1 MPTEKSDHA
10 RWFAEEVQPYE
21 ASLRAY
27 LHVAAPRAADVDDLM
42 QESYIRLLRM
52 RTRGQI
58 RSVKAVLFVIARNAV
73 RDALRHIKIKREVP
87 PSELDMRD
95 LADETAGLVEG
106 ISRRHEQLLAAE
118 AIRALPERCR
128 EVLVMRKILGLPQ
141 RTIAKR
147 LGISE
152 NTVESLVSRGL
163 RRCSD
168 YVRRKTSD
176 PR

>member
-1 MPTEKSDHA
+1 MPPEKSEHA

-21 ASLRAY
+21 PSLRAY
-27 LHVAAPRAADVDDLM
+27 LHVAAPRAVDVDDLM

-87 PSELDMRD
+87 LTEVDPRE
-95 LADETAGLVEG
+95 LADETAGFVEA
-106 ISRRHEQLLAAE
+106 ISRRNEQLLVAE
-118 AIRALPERCR
+118 AIRALPVRCR
-128 EVLVMRKILGLPQ
+128 EVLVMRKILGVPQ
-141 RTIAKR
+141 RVIAER

-168 YVRRKTSD
+168 YVRRKTKS
-176 PR
+176 PS